1 MGLYYAR
8 KEGVPMTNQKEAQR
22 AFAARW
28 FEEVWNKSRREAID
42 EMFPE
47 GCVLHDGQNV
57 YRGPEEFK
65 LFYDALRAQLT
76 DVRITLLDVIAE
88 GDMVCQRWSSTAT
101 EASTG
106 KRVEVTGMS
115 FLRFENGRFVEG
127 WQNWDQ
133 YGMVQQL
140 ERKAPEAFAQ
150 AAG

>member
-1 MGLYYAR
+1 
-8 KEGVPMTNQKEAQR
+8 MTDQKEAQR
-22 AFAARW
+22 TFAARW

-65 LFYDALRAQLT
+65 RFYDALHTQLS
-76 DVRITLLDVIAE
+76 DVRITLLEVIAE

-133 YGMVQQL
+133 YGMIQQL

>member
-76 DVRITLLDVIAE
+76 HVRITLLDVIAE

>member
-1 MGLYYAR
+1 
-8 KEGVPMTNQKEAQR
+8 MTDYKEAQR
-22 AFAARW
+22 TFAARW

-47 GCVLHDGQNV
+47 DAVLHDGQNE
-57 YRGPEEFK
+57 YRGPEQFK
-65 LFYDALRAQLT
+65 LFYDALRAQLS
-76 DVRITLLDVIAE
+76 DVQVTPLETISE
-88 GDMVCQRWSSTAT
+88 GDIVCTRWSSTAKHS
-101 EASTG
+101 STG
-106 KRVEVTGMS
+106 KQLEVSGMS
-115 FLRFENGRFVEG
+115 LLRFENGRFVEG